1 MSETDPPTP
10 APAPQPQSQPQPSS
24 EPVSGPG
31 RGPGREPGG
40 GDEQGWQR
48 DLLNR
53 LAFASL
59 AEQRRTRRWNVAFR
73 FGLLAYLVVVLL
85 LYVPGKWFE
94 SVDDEPHSALIDV
107 RGVIADGSDA
117 SADRIVSG
125 LRSAFEN
132 EQTRGVILRINSP
145 GGSPVQA
152 AYINDEVT
160 RLRTEF
166 PDIPLYAVIA
176 DICASG
182 GYYIAAAADKIYA
195 NESSIVGS
203 IGVIMNGFGFV
214 DAMQKVGVERRLMTA
229 GDQKGF
235 LDPFSPVKPAEA
247 QHVRKMLGQIHQQ
260 FIDVV
265 RKGRGDRL
273 SDDQAIFSGLMWTGQ
288 RSIEL
293 GLVDA
298 LGSSAYVARE
308 VIGVEHIVDFTPGRS
323 YLEQLVKRFGASAA
337 ESLATQLG
345 LSAARLQ

>member
-1 MSETDPPTP
+1 MSETDQPTP
-10 APAPQPQSQPQPSS
+10 APEQPPSS
-24 EPVSGPG
+24 PPPREPVSGPH
-31 RGPGREPGG
+31 GREA
-40 GDEQGWQR
+40 EGWQR

-59 AEQRRTRRWNVAFR
+59 AEQRRTRRWNMAFR
-73 FGLLAYLVVVLL
+73 FGLLAYLVVILL
-85 LYVPGKWFE
+85 LYLPGSWSE
-94 SVDDEPHSALIDV
+94 SDDGEPHTALINI
-107 RGVIADGSDA
+107 RGVISDGSDA

-125 LRSAFEN
+125 LRSAFED
-132 EQTRGVILRINSP
+132 EQTKGVILRINSP

-160 RLRTEF
+160 RLRGEF

-214 DAMQKVGVERRLMTA
+214 DAMQKVGVERRLLTA
-229 GDQKGF
+229 GERKGF
-235 LDPFSPVKPAEA
+235 LDPFSPAQPAEVE
-247 QHVRKMLGQIHQQ
+247 HVQKMLGQIHQQ

-265 RKGRGDRL
+265 RMGRGDRL
-273 SDDQAIFSGLMWTGQ
+273 SDDEAIFSGLMWTGE

-308 VIGVEHIVDFTPGRS
+308 VVGVEHIVDFTPSRS
-323 YLEQLVKRFGASAA
+323 YLEQLVRRFGASVA

-345 LSAARLQ
+345 FSGARLQ

>member
-1 MSETDPPTP
+1 M
-10 APAPQPQSQPQPSS
+10 
-24 EPVSGPG
+24 
-31 RGPGREPGG
+31 
-40 GDEQGWQR
+40 
-48 DLLNR
+48 
-53 LAFASL
+53 
-59 AEQRRTRRWNVAFR
+59 
-73 FGLLAYLVVVLL
+73 
-85 LYVPGKWFE
+85 
-94 SVDDEPHSALIDV
+94 
-107 RGVIADGSDA
+107 
-117 SADRIVSG
+117 
-125 LRSAFEN
+125 
-132 EQTRGVILRINSP
+132 
-145 GGSPVQA
+145 QA

-160 RLRTEF
+160 RLRGEY

-214 DAMQKVGVERRLMTA
+214 DAMEKVGVERRLMTA

-235 LDPFSPVKPAEA
+235 LDPFSPGKPAEVE
-247 QHVRKMLGQIHQQ
+247 HVKKMLGQIHQQ

-265 RKGRGDRL
+265 RKGRGERL
-273 SDDQAIFSGLMWTGQ
+273 SSDEAIFSGLMWTGE

-323 YLEQLVKRFGASAA
+323 YLEQLAKRFGASAA

-345 LSAARLQ
+345 LTGAGLQ

>member
-1 MSETDPPTP
+1 MSEIDQPTPTPP
-10 APAPQPQSQPQPSS
+10 APAA
-24 EPVSGPG
+24 PVAA
-31 RGPGREPGG
+31 
-40 GDEQGWQR
+40 DEERWQR

-59 AEQRRTRRWNVAFR
+59 VEQRRTRRWSIAFK
-73 FGLLAYLVVVLL
+73 FGMLAYLVVLLL
-85 LYVPGKWFE
+85 LYLPGEWFE
-94 SVDDEPHSALIDV
+94 SAGDEPHTALVHV
-107 RGVIADGSDA
+107 RGVIADGSEA

-125 LRSAFEN
+125 LQAAFED
-132 EQTRGVILRINSP
+132 ELTKGVILRINSP

-160 RLRTEF
+160 RLRGEF

-176 DICASG
+176 DIGASG
-182 GYYIAAAADKIYA
+182 GYYVAAGADKIYA

-203 IGVIMNGFGFV
+203 IGVLMNGFGFV
-214 DAMQKVGVERRLMTA
+214 DAMKSIGVERRLLTA

-235 LDPFSPVKPAEA
+235 LDPFSPSKPAEVE
-247 QHVRKMLGQIHQQ
+247 HVQKMLGQIHQR

-265 RKGRGDRL
+265 KKGRGDRL
-273 SDDQAIFSGLMWTGQ
+273 SGDEDTFSGLMWTGQ

-293 GLVDA
+293 GLVDE

-308 VIGVEHIVDFTPGRS
+308 IIGAEQIVDFTPGRS
-323 YLEQLVKRFGASAA
+323 YLEQLAKRFGVAVA

-345 LSAARLQ
+345 LTGSRVQ

>member
-1 MSETDPPTP
+1 MSETDQPV
-10 APAPQPQSQPQPSS
+10 PAPQPSS
-24 EPVSGPG
+24 PAPPTKASASGTE
-31 RGPGREPGG
+31 GREA
-40 GDEQGWQR
+40 EGWQR

-59 AEQRRTRRWNVAFR
+59 AEQRRTRRWNMAFR

-85 LYVPGKWFE
+85 LYLPGNWLE
-94 SVDDEPHSALIDV
+94 SDADEPHTALINI
-107 RGVIADGSDA
+107 RGVISDGSDA

-125 LRSAFEN
+125 LRAAFED
-132 EQTRGVILRINSP
+132 EQTKGVILRINSP

-152 AYINDEVT
+152 AYINDEMT
-160 RLRTEF
+160 RLRGEF

-176 DICASG
+176 DIGASG

-195 NESSIVGS
+195 NESSIIGS

-229 GDQKGF
+229 GESKGF
-235 LDPFSPVKPAEA
+235 LDPFSPVQPAEKV
-247 QHVRKMLGQIHQQ
+247 HVQKMLGQIHQQ

-265 RKGRGDRL
+265 RQGRGDRL
-273 SDDQAIFSGLMWTGQ
+273 ADDETIFTGLMWTGE

-308 VIGVEHIVDFTPGRS
+308 VVGVENIVDFTPGRS
-323 YLEQLVKRFGASAA
+323 YLEQLAKRFGASAA

-345 LSAARLQ
+345 FRGARLQ

>member
-1 MSETDPPTP
+1 MSDTEQPTP
-10 APAPQPQSQPQPSS
+10 APPPQPQQQSPPRPSS
-24 EPVSGPG
+24 EPDGGPG
-31 RGPGREPGG
+31 A
-40 GDEQGWQR
+40 GDDGGWQR

-59 AEQRRTRRWNVAFR
+59 VEQRRTRRWNVAFR
-73 FGLLAYLVVVLL
+73 FGLLGYLVVLLL
-85 LYVPGKWFE
+85 LYVPGKWFD
-94 SVDDEPHSALIDV
+94 SADGEPHSALIDV

-125 LRSAFEN
+125 LRSAFED
-132 EQTRGVILRINSP
+132 EQTKGVILRINSP

-160 RLRTEF
+160 RLRAEY
-166 PDIPLYAVIA
+166 PDVPLYAVIA

-214 DAMQKVGVERRLMTA
+214 DAMEMVGVERRLMTA
-229 GDQKGF
+229 GDRKGF
-235 LDPFSPVKPAEA
+235 LDPFSPVKPAEM
-247 QHVRKMLGQIHQQ
+247 QHVQKMLGQIHQQ

-265 RKGRGDRL
+265 KKGRGDRL
-273 SDDQAIFSGLMWTGQ
+273 SSDEAIFSGLMWTGE

-323 YLEQLVKRFGASAA
+323 YLERLVKRFGVSAA

-345 LSAARLQ
+345 LSGARLQ

>member
-1 MSETDPPTP
+1 MSETDQPVPSTEPP
-10 APAPQPQSQPQPSS
+10 PSS
-24 EPVSGPG
+24 PPPREPVS
-31 RGPGREPGG
+31 RSDDRKAE
-40 GDEQGWQR
+40 GWQR

-59 AEQRRTRRWNVAFR
+59 AEQRRTRRWNMAFR

-85 LYVPGKWFE
+85 LYLPGSWLE
-94 SVDDEPHSALIDV
+94 SDADEPHTALINI
-107 RGVIADGSDA
+107 RGVISDGSDA

-125 LRSAFEN
+125 LRSAFED
-132 EQTRGVILRINSP
+132 EHTKGVILRINSP

-160 RLRTEF
+160 RLRGEF

-176 DICASG
+176 DIGASG

-214 DAMQKVGVERRLMTA
+214 DAIQKVGVERRLLTA
-229 GDQKGF
+229 GKSKGF
-235 LDPFSPVKPAEA
+235 LDPFSPVQPTEVE
-247 QHVRKMLGQIHQQ
+247 HVQKMLGQIHQQ

-273 SDDQAIFSGLMWTGQ
+273 SDDETIFSGLMWTGE
-288 RSIEL
+288 RSVEL

-308 VIGVEHIVDFTPGRS
+308 VVGVENIVDFTPGRS
-323 YLEQLVKRFGASAA
+323 YLEQLAKRFGASAA

-345 LSAARLQ
+345 FAGARLQ

>member
-1 MSETDPPTP
+1 MSDTDQPTP
-10 APAPQPQSQPQPSS
+10 SPQPPAGLSN
-24 EPVSGPG
+24 EPFSGPG
-31 RGPGREPGG
+31 AGNE
-40 GDEQGWQR
+40 EGWQR

-59 AEQRRTRRWNVAFR
+59 AEQRRARRWNMAFR
-73 FGLLAYLVVVLL
+73 FGLLAYLVVLLL
-85 LYVPGKWFE
+85 LYLPGSWIE
-94 SVDDEPHSALIDV
+94 SDADEPHTALVDV
-107 RGVIADGSDA
+107 RGVISDGSDA

-132 EQTRGVILRINSP
+132 DQTRGVILRINSP

-160 RLRTEF
+160 RLRGEY

-214 DAMQKVGVERRLMTA
+214 EAMQKVGVERRLMTS

-235 LDPFSPVKPAEA
+235 LDPFSPVKPAEVE
-247 QHVRKMLGQIHQQ
+247 HVKKMLGQIHQQ

-273 SDDQAIFSGLMWTGQ
+273 SSDEAIFSGLMWTGE

-345 LSAARLQ
+345 LTGAGLQ

>member
-1 MSETDPPTP
+1 MPDTDQSPP
-10 APAPQPQSQPQPSS
+10 APAPDSPPPSAAR
-24 EPVSGPG
+24 PGAGP
-31 RGPGREPGG
+31 E
-40 GDEQGWQR
+40 DEARWQR

-59 AEQRRTRRWNVAFR
+59 AEQRRTRRWNVAFK
-73 FGLLAYLVVVLL
+73 FGMLTYLVVLL
-85 LYVPGKWFE
+85 LLYLPGRWFE
-94 SVDDEPHSALIDV
+94 SDGDEPHTALVDV
-107 RGVIADGSDA
+107 RGIISDGSDA

-125 LRSAFEN
+125 LQAAFEN

-152 AYINDEVT
+152 AYINDEVS
-160 RLRTEF
+160 RLREEF
-166 PDIPLYAVIA
+166 PDIPLYAVIV

-214 DAMQKVGVERRLMTA
+214 DAMQKIGVERRLLTA

-235 LDPFSPVKPAEA
+235 LDPFSPTKPAEVE
-247 QHVRKMLGQIHQQ
+247 HVRKMLGQIHQQ
-260 FIDVV
+260 FIDTVK
-265 RKGRGDRL
+265 KGRGDRL
-273 SDDQAIFSGLMWTGQ
+273 SSDEELFSGLMWTGE
-288 RSIEL
+288 RSVEL

-323 YLEQLVKRFGASAA
+323 YLEQLARRFGAAA
-337 ESLATQLG
+337 AQSLATQLG
-345 LSAARLQ
+345 LSGGRLQ